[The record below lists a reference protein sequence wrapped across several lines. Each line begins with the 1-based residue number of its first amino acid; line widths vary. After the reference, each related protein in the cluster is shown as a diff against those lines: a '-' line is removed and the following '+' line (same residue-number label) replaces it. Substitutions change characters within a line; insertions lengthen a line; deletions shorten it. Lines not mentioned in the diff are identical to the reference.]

1 MSSMNLHYFI
11 IISLCEKGFLPSFEE
26 TLIPYTQEIFVPSF
40 VEIGPVV
47 LEKMK
52 SKKFTDRRADGRRT
66 TGFQLR

>member
-1 MSSMNLHYFI
+1 M
-11 IISLCEKGFLPSFEE
+11 
-26 TLIPYTQEIFVPSF
+26 PSF

-66 TGFQLR
+66 TGFQLRWAKYEIGIL